1 LDLGDRLVY
10 EELLDLRDLW
20 DLKEMGVTLARLV
33 LLVRREKLECQAYR
47 GNLEKLVRTETLDPP
62 DHPEDQA
69 REVCLA
75 CRVFQD
81 LKVTEDFLDWMEP
94 RETLGPLEKKE
105 RMALLARW
113 EQLALLDLLDPE
125 EKEEGMDRLEC
136 LDLGGWMEPLDLL
149 VTWELWESLVVLVSL
164 VFQGQ
169 KETLVVMAL
178 REVQECKVPEENQ
191 ESLECQE
198 NLVSWDHQERMEV
211 MERKEGLV
219 CQELLALQ
227 DFLAQEDNQVS
238 MVAQGPMDL
247 RE

>member
-1 LDLGDRLVY
+1 MDLGDRLVY

-33 LLVRREKLECQAYR
+33 LLVRREKLECQAYQE
-47 GNLEKLVRTETLDPP
+47 NLEKLVRTETLDPR
-62 DHPEDQA
+62 DQQEGQA

-81 LKVTEDFLDWMEP
+81 LKATEDFPDWMEP

-136 LDLGGWMEPLDLL
+136 LDLEDWMEPLDLL

-164 VFQGQ
+164 VFRGQ

-178 REVQECKVPEENQ
+178 REVQECKVQEENQ

-198 NLVSWDHQERMEV
+198 NLVSWDHQEKMEV

-227 DFLAQEDNQVS
+227 DSLDREDNQVL
-238 MVAQGPMDL
+238 MVAQGPMDQ